1 MAVRAQFENSNEYDH
16 ETLKKPFLSK
26 ASDYLFIF
34 FLKSSVSGTLFLV
47 ILFFYCYY
55 HQIAAIAY
63 VANSFSTYV
72 SLPSMKSRRLRDT
85 HKFILSRGHRRIGK
99 LLQVHTLTPPP
110 FYLRIVFPY
119 PLYLSSSSNF
129 PPQVRHCEDNQLC
142 NGSRMGRENKREEWF
157 KS

>member
-99 LLQVHTLTPPP
+99 LLQVHTQSP
-110 FYLRIVFPY
+110 FHYANRLPSLDFSPFLSLFPFRCGIVRKDTHNSAG
-119 PLYLSSSSNF
+119 LSGKGEKTG
-129 PPQVRHCEDNQLC
+129 ED
-142 NGSRMGRENKREEWF
+142 
-157 KS
+157 